1 MFIGE
6 LLAIASSQKKDQLNL
21 VHFPSCTVFSN
32 WPTERTP
39 IKKVT
44 SLDFSRGGGY
54 LALGNNRGRVL
65 LYRLSHF
72 ETA

>member
-44 SLDFSRGGGY
+44 SLDFSPGGRY

>member
-6 LLAIASSQKKDQLNL
+6 LLAIASSQKKDQLKL
-21 VHFPSCTVFSN
+21 VHLPSCTVFSN

-44 SLDFSRGGGY
+44 SLDFSPGGGY